1 MSTGRCHREYG
12 GKKEIVLSL
21 GESQEGKIR
30 LINTSMYNMRLKV
43 DLKKKG
49 VKKKRVKK
57 AVTFSLCGSTLLG
70 CVLCTT
76 SKVPA

>member
-49 VKKKRVKK
+49 GGGQFLDLAIQRLLITLCPASKNG
-57 AVTFSLCGSTLLG
+57 TLGTSLM
-70 CVLCTT
+70 
-76 SKVPA
+76 A

>member
-43 DLKKKG
+43 DLKKK
-49 VKKKRVKK
+49 KERQFLDL
-57 AVTFSLCGSTLLG
+57 AVHRLLITLCPASKNGTLGTSLM
-70 CVLCTT
+70 
-76 SKVPA
+76 A

>member
-43 DLKKKG
+43 DFFFFKKKG
-49 VKKKRVKK
+49 
-57 AVTFSLCGSTLLG
+57 SSWI
-70 CVLCTT
+70 
-76 SKVPA
+76 

>member
-43 DLKKKG
+43 DLKKKRG
-49 VKKKRVKK
+49 G
-57 AVTFSLCGSTLLG
+57 GS
-70 CVLCTT
+70 
-76 SKVPA
+76 SWI

>member
-43 DLKKKG
+43 DFFFFLK
-49 VKKKRVKK
+49 RQFLDL
-57 AVTFSLCGSTLLG
+57 AVHRLLITLCPASKNGTLGTSLM
-70 CVLCTT
+70 
-76 SKVPA
+76 A